1 MRARVKG
8 GEAVSAAACFVGG
21 FLAILPP
28 APAGAVEYVRSIE
41 YVEVSLGSGV
51 TSASVN
57 LTKGQDITN
66 CVPFASST
74 LTDTN
79 ARFARVLTDISFQT
93 GPDRVTVQ
101 RDSGTGTTSV
111 GVHVVEFD
119 PAFVNVHQGT
129 FANAL
134 SAGQPTTSGIPAVAL
149 AKAAVV
155 FYYRF
160 DDDTGANE
168 YGHVALAGW
177 FGSTTQ
183 LNWQRNDASLGS
195 INGHYYVFEAINN
208 EFAVQAL
215 SFSMAASATSASS
228 TLPTP
233 VARDRSFV
241 IASYRTAYADDD
253 SEDGQFRIS
262 LPDSSTVLASR
273 SFGGGSGSN
282 LISDIRAFVVELGG
296 NVRVQRGTL
305 TYADLDTV
313 QTASIEYTRPSTAM
327 AWNGMLFGSGA
338 IEHHAFSSGD
348 SDGGFQRLKLTDETT
363 VQGDRGEGT
372 CGDPTNCDGVG
383 SFEIVDFDPLGQML
397 IRSGSYTGGPPA
409 GRHIFVGFR
418 PDIVIVDRNDPT
430 DPADDEAVIRT
441 ATMVGDASKDLDS
454 ATPLA
459 GLKIQTLD
467 ATGFTI
473 GSDID
478 VNQSGIVYHWVAFR
492 AAEGQLELGT
502 YSGTG
507 VTQDITSLGLDPA
520 YLLVMSSSAHRP
532 LTKSTPMAANYSIS
546 LNALAY
552 TDAILDILPN
562 GFRLGTNAQ
571 VNQGGITYHY
581 AVWSASPERVAV
593 GRYIGDGAAS
603 QSITGT
609 GFRPEWAVVT
619 RSNDMAG
626 SQANVSVHKPAST
639 GVSTDASQLFDS
651 TLVVTN
657 NIEALQADGFQV
669 GSHARV
675 NSAGAP
681 DNIYYWAA
689 FGPHAPATNYRS
701 IGTAGSYG
709 TGTIDV
715 TNGSAN
721 VSGSG
726 TAWQT
731 ANRGRGDVIT
741 IPCTNPP
748 TCTGGTHYTILGVLG
763 EATLKLTEGYGG
775 ATASGVSYLIRRQF
789 ATLADWETCI
799 DGNPCGFFPV
809 ASSSLVNDDR
819 AEIGIAYEETAL
831 ARVTISGST
840 TDATHTITL
849 TADGVNRHYGIVGDG
864 VVVNGAGLAA
874 ILVQDEFVTLEW
886 LEITG
891 GTEEGLEFESLS
903 APNKIVVRNMLVH
916 DVQLQAIL
924 LDDPLA
930 TADVYNNF
938 VYRTAINTGSADGAI
953 SIGVALTTGAIR
965 LFNNTLY
972 DNPGDGIV
980 AAGSNPS
987 VTLINNNSHS
997 NGGVDYDV
1005 AGRNASSRN
1014 NLASDTTGTT
1024 HSPAGGGLDSVP
1036 LSGGGGVNLVDDEI
1050 ISTPEMDLH
1059 LQGSSVA
1066 IEQGADNGALFVIDI
1081 DSEIRPGGPSWD
1093 IGADEFGVTTA
1104 VELVSFEALP
1114 SDSAVDLA
1122 WRTGSELDNLGFH
1135 LYRSLSKTGP
1145 WTRVTPSLIPGLGSS
1160 PEGASYSFRDA
1171 GLLNGTTYFYRLED
1185 IDATSGSTF
1194 HGPISATP
1202 SASAPEDD
1210 EGSPETEGAGSDDDP
1225 DASDEPTVDGPSGK
1239 QSTYGAVGEPSFR
1252 VVSRTGRSVVVELTT
1267 PGFVATSTPAGVRV
1281 SVPGFD
1287 SRRQRRAPALP
1298 LKRALLD
1305 GVLGR
1310 HARIVWAKERK
1321 VLSFP
1326 DLTPAAVGAAE
1337 VFVRPDGTVRPR
1349 RRQVSLKNA
1358 RNSLLPRSAARIAG
1372 DAFIGEAKKL
1382 ALEMSPIRYDTAS
1395 GELLLA
1401 RTLRVKIA
1409 FDRKAR
1415 TEETGRGSRG
1425 RRRPRSAPKER
1436 HRRPG
1441 PSALLEHR
1449 PPRRL
1454 LRGSVSLGADPPGLA
1469 PPEPPG
1475 GARPLPRRAP
1485 LFGLRAREPP
1495 PLPRRLPGLGV
1506 IHGLLLRDHL
1516 RPGEGHRWGP
1526 DGEDLHTLE
1535 GAPEGLLGS
1544 SGRGSLRDQPLL
1556 PARPPRRPRH
1566 LALGLPGGRDEQE
1579 LRILRRGSRS
1589 GVVSK
1594 GPDPGGLS
1602 GGLRGRDRERAPPE
1616 RLLERDALGGDLLRR
1631 QAPPR
1636 LLYELCCFSP
1646 SGR

>member
-1 MRARVKG
+1 MRARTRG
-8 GEAVSAAACFVGG
+8 GDAVSAAACVVAG

-28 APAGAVEYVRSIE
+28 APAGAVEYVRSVE

-57 LTKGQDITN
+57 LTKGQDTTN

-160 DDDTGANE
+160 DDDTGGNE

-183 LNWQRNDASLGS
+183 LNWQRNDASLGN
-195 INGHYYVFEAINN
+195 INGHYYVFEAINH

-296 NVRVQRGTL
+296 NVRVQRGAL

-313 QTASIEYTRPSTAM
+313 QTATIDYTRPSTAM
-327 AWNGMLFGSGA
+327 AWNGMLLGSGA
-338 IEHHAFSSGD
+338 IEHHAFSAGD

-372 CGDPTNCDGVG
+372 CNDPANCDGVG

-397 IRSGSYTGGPPA
+397 VRSGSYTGAPPA
-409 GRHIFVGFR
+409 GRHIDVGFR
-418 PDIVIVDRNDPT
+418 PDIVIIDRNDPV
-430 DPADDEAVIRT
+430 DPVDNEAVIRT
-441 ATMVGDASKDLDS
+441 ATMVGDATKDLDS
-454 ATPLA
+454 ALPLA
-459 GLKIQTLD
+459 GLKIQTLY

-502 YSGTG
+502 YTG
-507 VTQDITSLGLDPA
+507 AGGTQDITALGLDPA
-520 YLLVMSSSAHRP
+520 YLMVMSSSVHRTI
-532 LTKSTPMAANYSIS
+532 TKSTPMAANYSMS
-546 LNALAY
+546 LDGLAY
-552 TDAILDILPN
+552 TDAVLDILPN

-593 GRYIGDGAAS
+593 GRYIGNGGAS
-603 QSITGT
+603 QNITGT
-609 GFRPEWAVVT
+609 GFRPEWAVGS
-619 RSNDMAG
+619 RSNDSAG

-651 TLVVTN
+651 TLVETN

-669 GSHARV
+669 GSHQRV

-715 TNGSAN
+715 TNGFAN

-763 EATLKLTEGYGG
+763 ETTLKLTEGYGG

-789 ATLADWETCI
+789 TAFADWETCI

-809 ASSSLVNDDR
+809 ASSSLVGDDR
-819 AEIGIAYEETAL
+819 AEIGIAYEDSL
-831 ARVTISGST
+831 LVGPTISGST

-849 TADGVNRHYGIVGDG
+849 TADGVNRHYGIPGDG
-864 VVVNGAGLAA
+864 VVVTGAGVAA
-874 ILVQDEFVTLEW
+874 IRVRDEFVTVEW
-886 LEITG
+886 IEVTG
-891 GTEEGLEFESLS
+891 GTDEGVEFESLS

-916 DVQLQAIL
+916 DVPLQGIL
-924 LDDPLA
+924 LDDA
-930 TADVYNNF
+930 DVTADVYNNI
-938 VYRTAINTGSADGAI
+938 VYTTDAGLTSL
-953 SIGVALTTGAIR
+953 ALTTGAIR
-965 LFNNTLY
+965 IYNNTFY
-972 DNPGDGIV
+972 NNTNDGIF
-980 AAGSNPS
+980 ASGSNPAI
-987 VTLINNNSHS
+987 TLINNISHS
-997 NGGVDYDV
+997 NGGADFDV
-1005 AGRNASSRN
+1005 SGHNGSSRN

-1036 LSGGGGVNLVDDEI
+1036 LSGGGGVNFVDDEI
-1050 ISTPEMDLH
+1050 IITPDFDLH
-1059 LQGSSVA
+1059 LQSSSVA

-1104 VELVSFEALP
+1104 VERVSFEALP

-1122 WRTGSELDNLGFH
+1122 WWTGSELDNLGFH

-1185 IDATSGSTF
+1185 IDAMSGSTF

-1202 SASAPEDD
+1202 SASAAPEDD
-1210 EGSPETEGAGSDDDP
+1210 EGSPDPEGAGSDDDP
-1225 DASDEPTVDGPSGK
+1225 DASGEPTVDGPLGK
-1239 QSTYGAVGEPSFR
+1239 QTNYGAPGEPSFR

-1267 PGFVATSTPAGVRV
+1267 PGFVATSTPTGVRV

-1305 GVLGR
+1305 GVVGR
-1310 HARIVWAKERK
+1310 HARIVWAKERR

-1337 VFVRPDGTVRPR
+1337 VFVRPDGTVRTR
-1349 RRQVSLKNA
+1349 RRGRSLKTP
-1358 RNSLLPRSAARIAG
+1358 RNGLLPRSAVRIAG

-1425 RRRPRSAPKER
+1425 RRRPRSA
-1436 HRRPG
+1436 
-1441 PSALLEHR
+1441 
-1449 PPRRL
+1449 
-1454 LRGSVSLGADPPGLA
+1454 
-1469 PPEPPG
+1469 
-1475 GARPLPRRAP
+1475 RRAP
-1485 LFGLRAREPP
+1485 RET
-1495 PLPRRLPGLGV
+1495 GV
-1506 IHGLLLRDHL
+1506 LAH
-1516 RPGEGHRWGP
+1516 
-1526 DGEDLHTLE
+1526 LHTLRTGLHAVSFE
-1535 GAPEGLLGS
+1535 ALSLSGPIPLDSLRLSLLGEAVPFHVEVKPRS
-1544 SGRGSLRDQPLL
+1544 SDFGPGSLLLFHVASKASSMDFSSETTYALEKATGGVRMERISTRDV
-1556 PARPPRRPRH
+1556 PP
-1566 LALGLPGGRDEQE
+1566 
-1579 LRILRRGSRS
+1579 ILSS
-1589 GVVSK
+1589 T
-1594 GPDPGGLS
+1594 
-1602 GGLRGRDRERAPPE
+1602 
-1616 RLLERDALGGDLLRR
+1616 
-1631 QAPPR
+1631 
-1636 LLYELCCFSP
+1636 
-1646 SGR
+1646 